1 MKNFKALLPFL
12 VLLAI
17 YSCKKDKVIYPPPVY
32 FNYVPTNIGN
42 IVVYDVDSTY
52 YNEFD
57 STIHVFHF
65 QIKEHIDSAYIDNM
79 NRPTQRI
86 ERFKRD
92 SVTGPWYYV
101 NIWNSTLTTS
111 DFERVENNVRYV
123 KLGFP
128 ITATQEWDGNAY
140 NTLGAELYHYDSYHE
155 PLSLFTS
162 TGIMEFDSA
171 LTVLQADDNNLI
183 HQKYGLEQYANH
195 VGLVYKEFIDADK
208 YITGQYKN
216 GIIYRQT
223 LYSYVP

>member
-1 MKNFKALLPFL
+1 MKNFKSLLPFL
-12 VLLAI
+12 LLLAM
-17 YSCKKDKVIYPPPVY
+17 YSCKKDSLVYPPPVY
-32 FNYVPTNIGN
+32 FNYVPTNTGN

-57 STIHVFHF
+57 STVAVFHF
-65 QIKEHIDSAYIDNM
+65 QIMERIDSTYLDNQ

-92 SVTGPWYYV
+92 SITGPW
-101 NIWNSTLTTS
+101 NIASIWNSTLTTS
-111 DFERVENNVRYV
+111 RFERDENNFRYV

-128 ITATQEWDGNAY
+128 ISGTQTWNGNAY
-140 NTLGAELYHYDSYHE
+140 NTIGEEFYYYGSFHE
-155 PLSLFTS
+155 PLSIATFN
-162 TGIMEFDSA
+162 FDSS
-171 LTVLQADDNNLI
+171 LTVVQVDDNNLI

-216 GIIYRQT
+216 GIIFRET
-223 LYSYVP
+223 IYSYVP